1 MYLCIDILPNRIES
15 ILSCLSYILI
25 CYSFHASVPGTGRG
39 YRQPSARLPG
49 PVLARRVLWARRRP
63 DGGQLDQEP

>member
-1 MYLCIDILPNRIES
+1 MYLCIDILLNRIES
-15 ILSCLSYILI
+15 ILLCLSYILS

-39 YRQPSARLPG
+39 CRLPGARLPG
-49 PVLARRVLWARRRP
+49 TFSARRILWTQRRA